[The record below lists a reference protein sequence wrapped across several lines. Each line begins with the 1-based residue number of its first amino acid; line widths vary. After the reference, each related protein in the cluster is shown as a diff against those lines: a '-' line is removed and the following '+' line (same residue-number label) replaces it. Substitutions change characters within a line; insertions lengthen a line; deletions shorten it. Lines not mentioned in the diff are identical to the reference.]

1 VKIIITSK
9 NLNTSD
15 HLRETIE
22 SKMQKLGKYFH
33 SDIVSNVTLSMEK
46 DRQKIEATITANGT
60 IFRAEETTPDI
71 YTGVDKIVDKLQSQ
85 MSKYKS
91 KLITKH
97 KDNISMGI
105 AFEDLPDFDDEGSDG
120 DIEIVKKKK
129 FELLPMTAEE
139 AILQIELVDHT
150 FFVFLNMDT
159 DGIGVVYKRK
169 DGKYGLL
176 ETVL

>member
-1 VKIIITSK
+1 MKIIITSK

-15 HLRETIE
+15 HLKDTIE

-33 SDIVSNVTLSMEK
+33 DDIISNVTLSMEK
-46 DRQKIEATITANGT
+46 DRQKIEATINANGT
-60 IFRAEETTPDI
+60 IFRAEEVTADI
-71 YTGVDKIVDKLQSQ
+71 YTGVDKVVDKLQSQ

-97 KDNISMGI
+97 KDRESIGI
-105 AFEDLPDFDDEGSDG
+105 AFEDVPDFDDDPSDS
-120 DIEIVKKKK
+120 DIEIVKRKK

-139 AILQIELVDHT
+139 AVLQMELVGHT
-150 FFVFLNMDT
+150 FFVYLDMDT
-159 DGIGVVYKRK
+159 DGVGVVYQRK

-176 ETVL
+176 ETSL